1 MAARVMAVQTAISLV
16 GAAARGLIPSICAD
30 ASQYLSRKRIMIKQ
44 PLQALA
50 GKASGKAAA
59 VLRAAAAQEAFRP
72 NDELLAALDT
82 GSDGLDEQQIE
93 ARLHRDGPNEVSHE
107 KPPHWTLQLLR
118 AFKNPFIIVLLV
130 LAGVELATDDSDLT
144 GPIIIAVMVGV
155 SVLLSF
161 SQEYRSSRAA
171 EKLKAMVRN
180 TATVTRRA
188 SDGHSEQV
196 EVPVVELVA
205 GDIVHLGA
213 GDMVPA
219 DLRLLTAKDLFIS
232 QAILTGESLPVEKS
246 APARVPAPQQG
257 QAHTYDNPL
266 ELPTVC
272 YMGTNVVSG
281 TASAVVVAAGA
292 RSYLGSLAHS
302 MSGQRVQTSFDR
314 GVNSVSW
321 LLIRFMAVM
330 VPVVFLI
337 QGFGKHNWLEAF
349 LFALSVAVGLTPEML
364 PLIVTANLAKGAL
377 AMSKRKVVVKRLNAI
392 QNFGAMDVLC
402 TDKTGTLTLD
412 KIVLER
418 HLDLDGEESDEALEY
433 GYLNSRFQTGLK
445 NLMDKAVLEHRNL
458 ESAAMRYRV
467 VDEIPFDFQRRRMSV
482 VVTDGSGEHLL
493 ICKGAV
499 EEMLSTCAFA
509 RIGEV
514 IEPMTDERRRE
525 IKAMTHRLNEDGL
538 RVLVVAM
545 RREPEHEHPYSVAD
559 ESNLIAVGCLAFLDP
574 PKDSAAT
581 AIRALNHHG
590 VEVKVITGDNEAVTR
605 KICREVG
612 LDVTHSVQGREIEQ
626 LDDAALDALVA
637 RVTVFAKMSPLQ
649 KARVVRSLQRLGHT
663 VGFLGDG
670 INDAPALHDADV
682 GISVDTATDIA
693 KESADIILLE
703 KNLMVLEEGV
713 IEGRITF
720 GNIIKYIKMTASSNF
735 GNVFSMLVASVFLPF
750 LPLLPLQILVLN
762 LLYDISQLSIPFDR
776 MDEDYLRKPRKWDAG
791 DIGRF
796 MVWIGPV
803 SSIFDITTFVLLWY
817 MFGANSSAH
826 QSLFQSGWFIES
838 LLTQT
843 LIVHMIRTRRIP
855 FLQSV
860 AAAPVL
866 ALTTAIIL
874 IGLLVPY
881 TGIGAKIGMT
891 TLPPAF
897 FGWIALTVLTYAVL
911 TQLVKLVYMR
921 RYGRWL

>member
-1 MAARVMAVQTAISLV
+1 MNKIFGSATVARVAGKT
-16 GAAARGLIPSICAD
+16 AAAP
-30 ASQYLSRKRIMIKQ
+30 
-44 PLQALA
+44 
-50 GKASGKAAA
+50 
-59 VLRAAAAQEAFRP
+59 VRAAQDAFRP
-72 NDELLAALDT
+72 AVELLASLDT
-82 GSDGLDEQQIE
+82 STSGLDEEQIE
-93 ARLHRDGPNEVSHE
+93 SRLHRDGLNEVSRE
-107 KPPHWTLQLLR
+107 KPPHWSRQLLR

-130 LAGVELATDDSDLT
+130 LAGVQLATDGGDLT
-144 GPIIIAVMVGV
+144 GPIIIAVMVGI
-155 SVLLSF
+155 SVVLNF

-171 EKLKAMVRN
+171 ENLKAMVRN

-188 SDGHSEQV
+188 EDGHSEQI

-219 DLRLLTAKDLFIS
+219 DLRLLSAKDLFLS

-246 APARVPAPQQG
+246 APAHQG
-257 QAHTYDNPL
+257 NAADDIASPL
-266 ELPTVC
+266 DLSSIC
-272 YMGTNVVSG
+272 YMGTNVISG
-281 TASAVVVAAGA
+281 TASAVVVATGA

-302 MSGQRVQTSFDR
+302 MTGRRVQTSFDR
-314 GVNSVSW
+314 GVSSVSW

-337 QGFGKHNWLEAF
+337 QGFGKHDWTEAF

-377 AMSKRKVVVKRLNAI
+377 AMSKRKVIVKQLNAI

-418 HLDLDGEESDEALEY
+418 HLDMDGEESEEALEF

-445 NLMDKAVLEHRNL
+445 NLMDKAVLTHRDL
-458 ESAAMRYRV
+458 ESAAQRYRV

-482 VVTDGSGEHLL
+482 VVAQDDGEHLL

-499 EEMLSTCAFA
+499 EEMLAICTHAKTGAITVALTDA
-509 RIGEV
+509 R
-514 IEPMTDERRRE
+514 RAE

-538 RVLVVAM
+538 RVLVVAV
-545 RREPEHEHPYSVAD
+545 RREPRHERPYSVAD
-559 ESNLIAVGCLAFLDP
+559 ENDLIAVGCLAFLDP

-581 AIRALNHHG
+581 AIRALHSHG
-590 VEVKVITGDNEAVTR
+590 VDVKVITGDNEAVTR

-612 LDVTHSVQGREIEQ
+612 LDVTHSVQGKDIEA

-649 KARVVRSLQRLGHT
+649 KAQVVRSLQRQGHT

-713 IEGRITF
+713 LEGRVTF
-720 GNIIKYIKMTASSNF
+720 GNVIKYIKMTASSNF
-735 GNVFSMLVASVFLPF
+735 GNVLSMLVASLFLPF

-776 MDEDYLRKPRKWDAG
+776 MDDDYLKLPQRWDAG

-796 MVWIGPV
+796 MVWIGPA
-803 SSIFDITTFVLLWY
+803 SSVFDMTTFALLWY
-817 MFGANSSAH
+817 VFDANSVAH

-843 LIVHMIRTRRIP
+843 LVVHMIRTRKIP
-855 FLQSV
+855 FLQSA

-866 ALTTAIIL
+866 GLTTAII
-874 IGLLVPY
+874 V
-881 TGIGAKIGMT
+881 IGMLIPFT
-891 TLPPAF
+891 AIGPKLGMMEMPPIYFA
-897 FGWIALTVLTYAVL
+897 WLAATVIGYCAL
-911 TQLVKLVYMR
+911 TQLMKVIYIR

>member
-1 MAARVMAVQTAISLV
+1 
-16 GAAARGLIPSICAD
+16 
-30 ASQYLSRKRIMIKQ
+30 MIKQ
-44 PLQALA
+44 SIQGALP
-50 GKASGKAAA
+50 
-59 VLRAAAAQEAFRP
+59 RAADRGASVPLHVAVAQEAFRD
-72 NDELLAALDT
+72 NEALLAGLDST
-82 GSDGLDEQQIE
+82 PAGLDEGQIAE
-93 ARLHRDGPNEVSHE
+93 RLARDGINEVSHE
-107 KPPHWTLQLLR
+107 KPPHWSRQLLR

-130 LAGVELATDDSDLT
+130 LAGVQLFTDSSDLT
-144 GPIIIAVMVGV
+144 GPAIIAVMVGI

-161 SQEYRSSRAA
+161 TQEYRSSKAA

-188 SDGHSEQV
+188 SDGHSERI
-196 EVPVVELVA
+196 EVPVGELVA
-205 GDIVHLGA
+205 GDIVHLAA

-219 DLRLLTAKDLFIS
+219 DLRLLHAKDLFIS
-232 QAILTGESLPVEKS
+232 QAILTGESLPVEKA
-246 APARVPAPQQG
+246 APG
-257 QAHTYDNPL
+257 AHGAAEADHANPL
-266 ELPTVC
+266 DLPTIC

-281 TASAVVVAAGA
+281 TATAVAVATGP

-302 MSGQRVQTSFDR
+302 IVGQRVQTSFDR

-337 QGFGKHNWLEAF
+337 NGFDKHDWLQAF
-349 LFALSVAVGLTPEML
+349 MFALSVAVGLTPEML

-377 AMSKRKVVVKRLNAI
+377 AMSRRKVVVKRLNAI

-418 HLDLDGEESDEALEY
+418 HLDLHGEESDEALEY

-445 NLMDKAVLEHRNL
+445 NLMDKAVLAHRDL
-458 ESAAMRYRV
+458 EPTAAHYRI

-482 VVTDGSGEHLL
+482 VLGNGDGHDL
-493 ICKGAV
+493 IVCKGAV
-499 EEMLSTCAFA
+499 EEMLSTCAWA
-509 RIGEV
+509 KTGDEIV
-514 IEPMTDERRRE
+514 PMTDAQRDE
-525 IKAMTHRLNEDGL
+525 IKEMTRGLNEDGL
-538 RVLVVAM
+538 RVLVVAVKQQPPAG
-545 RREPEHEHPYSVAD
+545 RPYGVTD
-559 ESNLIAVGCLAFLDP
+559 ESGLTAVGCLAFLDP

-581 AIRALNHHG
+581 AIAALHHHG
-590 VEVKVITGDNEAVTR
+590 VQVKVITGDNEAVTR

-612 LDVTHSVQGREIEQ
+612 LDVEHSAQGRHIEP
-626 LDDAALDALVA
+626 LDDAALDELVK
-637 RVTVFAKMSPLQ
+637 RTTVFAKMSPLQ
-649 KARVVRSLQRLGHT
+649 KARVVKSLQRQGHT

-670 INDAPALHDADV
+670 INDAPALREADV

-735 GNVFSMLVASVFLPF
+735 GNMFSVLVASAFLPF
-750 LPLLPLQILVLN
+750 LPMLPLQILVLN

-776 MDEDYLRKPRKWDAG
+776 MDDEYLRKPRKWDAS

-803 SSIFDITTFVLLWY
+803 SSIFDITTFLLLWY
-817 MFGANSSAH
+817 VFGANSTAH
-826 QSLFQSGWFIES
+826 QPFFQSGWFIES

-855 FLQSV
+855 FLQSI
-860 AAAPVL
+860 ASAPVL
-866 ALTTAIIL
+866 ALTTAVIL
-874 IGLLVPY
+874 VGLFIPFI
-881 TGIGAKIGMT
+881 GIGAKIGMVP
-891 TLPPAF
+891 LPTVF
-897 FGWIALTVLTYAVL
+897 FGWVALTVLTYCVL
-911 TQLVKLVYMR
+911 TQLMKLIYIR

>member
-1 MAARVMAVQTAISLV
+1 MRQVHELV
-16 GAAARGLIPSICAD
+16 AQHALGD
-30 ASQYLSRKRIMIKQ
+30 T
-44 PLQALA
+44 QA
-50 GKASGKAAA
+50 
-59 VLRAAAAQEAFRP
+59 
-72 NDELLAALDT
+72 LLAALDT
-82 GSDGLDEQQIE
+82 GMHGLGEVQINE
-93 ARLHRDGPNEVSHE
+93 RLHRDGLNEVSHE
-107 KPPHWTLQLLR
+107 KPPHWLVQLLR
-118 AFKNPFIIVLLV
+118 AFKNPFIVVLLV
-130 LAGVELATDDSDLT
+130 LAGVQLATDEEDLA
-144 GPIIIAVMVGV
+144 GPVIIAVMVAI

-161 SQEYRSSRAA
+161 TQEYRSSRAA

-180 TATVTRRA
+180 TAAVTRQA
-188 SDGHSEQV
+188 SDGHSEQI
-196 EVPVVELVA
+196 EVPVVELVT
-205 GDIVHLGA
+205 GDIVHLAA

-219 DLRLLTAKDLFIS
+219 DLRLLSAKDLFIS
-232 QAILTGESLPVEKS
+232 QAILTGESLPVEKA
-246 APARVPAPQQG
+246 APASGQEPFAPG
-257 QAHTYDNPL
+257 NPL
-266 ELPTVC
+266 DLPTIC
-272 YMGTNVVSG
+272 YMGTNVISG
-281 TASAVVVAAGA
+281 TAAAVVLATGS
-292 RSYLGSLAHS
+292 RSYLGSLAHTL
-302 MSGQRVQTSFDR
+302 SGRRVQTSFDR
-314 GVNSVSW
+314 GVKGVSW

-337 QGFGKHNWLEAF
+337 NGLDKHDWTQAF

-377 AMSKRKVVVKRLNAI
+377 AMSRRKVVVKQLNAI
-392 QNFGAMDVLC
+392 QSFGAMDVLC

-418 HLDLDGEESDEALEY
+418 HVDLNGAESDEALDY

-445 NLMDKAVLEHRNL
+445 NLMDKAVLAHRDL
-458 ESAAMRYRV
+458 EPSAARYRV
-467 VDEIPFDFQRRRMSV
+467 IDEIPFDFQRRRMSV
-482 VVTDGSGEHLL
+482 VVTRGDGEHLL

-499 EEMLSTCAFA
+499 EEMLSICAFA
-509 RIGEV
+509 QVGDV
-514 IEPMTDERRRE
+514 IEPMTDARRLQ
-525 IKAMTHRLNEDGL
+525 IKAMTHELNEDGL
-538 RVLVVAM
+538 RVLVVAI
-545 RREPEHEHPYSVAD
+545 RRESSRQQLYSVKD
-559 ESNLIAVGCLAFLDP
+559 ESELVAVGCLAFLDP

-581 AIRALNHHG
+581 AIRALHHHG

-612 LDVTHSVQGREIEQ
+612 LDVTHSVQGRDIDS
-626 LDDAALDALVA
+626 LDDAALDELV
-637 RVTVFAKMSPLQ
+637 RRTTVFAKMSPLQ
-649 KARVVRSLQRLGHT
+649 KAQVVRSLQRQGHT

-713 IEGRITF
+713 LEGRVTF

-735 GNVFSMLVASVFLPF
+735 GNVLSMLVASAFLPF

-762 LLYDISQLSIPFDR
+762 LLYDVSQLSIPFDR

-796 MVWIGPV
+796 MVCIGPA
-803 SSIFDITTFVLLWY
+803 SSVFDMTTFALLWY
-817 MFGANSSAH
+817 VFGANSPSH
-826 QSLFQSGWFIES
+826 QAFFQSGWFIES

-843 LIVHMIRTRRIP
+843 LVVHMIRTRRIP
-855 FLQSV
+855 FLQSI

-866 ALTTAIIL
+866 ALTSAIIV
-874 IGLLVPY
+874 IGLLIPFSA
-881 TGIGAKIGMT
+881 IGTKLGMVGM
-891 TLPPAF
+891 PPAYF
-897 FGWIALTVLTYAVL
+897 AWLAATVLAYCAL

>member
-1 MAARVMAVQTAISLV
+1 MNKNSNPSAGKVAGKVAPKSVPMVVVQ
-16 GAAARGLIPSICAD
+16 
-30 ASQYLSRKRIMIKQ
+30 
-44 PLQALA
+44 QALRN
-50 GKASGKAAA
+50 AAA
-59 VLRAAAAQEAFRP
+59 VLATLESTPQ
-72 NDELLAALDT
+72 
-82 GSDGLDEQQIE
+82 GLDEIQIG
-93 ARLHRDGPNEVSHE
+93 ARLHRDGPNEVSRE
-107 KPPHWTLQLLR
+107 KPPHWSLQLLR
-118 AFKNPFIIVLLV
+118 AFKNPFIVVLLV
-130 LAGVELATDDSDLT
+130 LAGVQLFTDRSDLT
-144 GPIIIAVMVGV
+144 GPVIIAVMVGI
-155 SVLLSF
+155 SVVLSF
-161 SQEYRSSRAA
+161 TQEFRSSRAA

-188 SDGHSEQV
+188 SDGHSEQI
-196 EVPVVELVA
+196 EVPVVELVV

-219 DLRLLTAKDLFIS
+219 DLRLLSAKDLFIS

-246 APARVPAPQQG
+246 APVAGTEAGVRG
-257 QAHTYDNPL
+257 DPL
-266 ELPTVC
+266 ELPGIC

-281 TASAVVVAAGA
+281 SAVAVVLATGA

-314 GVNSVSW
+314 GIRSVSW

-337 QGFGKHNWLEAF
+337 NGLDKHNWTEAF
-349 LFALSVAVGLTPEML
+349 LFALSIAVGLTPEML
-364 PLIVTANLAKGAL
+364 PLIVTANLSKGAL
-377 AMSKRKVVVKRLNAI
+377 AMSRRKVVVKRLNAI

-412 KIVLER
+412 RIVLER

-445 NLMDKAVLEHRNL
+445 NLVDKAVLAHRDL
-458 ESAAMRYRV
+458 EAAATRYRV

-482 VVTDGSGEHLL
+482 VLADGAGEHLL

-499 EEMLSTCAFA
+499 EEMLSICAWA
-509 RIGEV
+509 QTGGV
-514 IEPMTDERRRE
+514 IEPMTGERRRA
-525 IKAMTHRLNEDGL
+525 IKAMTHSLNEDGL
-538 RVLVVAM
+538 RVLVVAV
-545 RREPEHEHPYSVAD
+545 RRQPAQAHAYGVAD
-559 ESNLIAVGCLAFLDP
+559 EEGLVAVGCLAFLDP

-581 AIRALNHHG
+581 AIRALHQHG
-590 VEVKVITGDNEAVTR
+590 VAVKVITGDNEAVTR

-612 LDVTHSVQGREIEQ
+612 LDVGESVQGRDIES

-649 KARVVRSLQRLGHT
+649 KARVVRSLQRRGHT

-713 IEGRITF
+713 LEGRVTF
-720 GNIIKYIKMTASSNF
+720 GNIMKYIKMTASSNF
-735 GNVFSMLVASVFLPF
+735 GNVFSVLVASAFLPF
-750 LPLLPLQILVLN
+750 LPMLPLQILVQN

-776 MDEDYLRKPRKWDAG
+776 MDEEYLSKPRKWDAG

-796 MVWIGPV
+796 MAWIGPV
-803 SSIFDITTFVLLWY
+803 SSIFDITTFWLMWHY
-817 MFGANSSAH
+817 FGANSPAH
-826 QSLFQSGWFIES
+826 QSLFQSGWFIEG
-838 LLTQT
+838 LLSQT

-860 AAAPVL
+860 ASAPVL
-866 ALTTAIIL
+866 GLTLAIIVLGML
-874 IGLLVPY
+874 IPFSTLG
-881 TGIGAKIGMT
+881 GKIGMVP
-891 TLPPAF
+891 LPPMYFA
-897 FGWIALTVLTYAVL
+897 WLALTLASYCVL
-911 TQLVKLVYMR
+911 TQLVKVIYIR

>member
-1 MAARVMAVQTAISLV
+1 
-16 GAAARGLIPSICAD
+16 
-30 ASQYLSRKRIMIKQ
+30 MIKQ
-44 PLQALA
+44 SNQAVA
-50 GKASGKAAA
+50 GKAAGKAAA
-59 VLRAAAAQEAFRP
+59 AIHAAVAQEAFRA
-72 NDELLAALDT
+72 NDELLAALET
-82 GSDGLDEQQIE
+82 TPAGLDEEQIE
-93 ARLHRDGPNEVSHE
+93 ERLHRDGPNEVSHE
-107 KPPHWTLQLLR
+107 KPPHWSRQLLR

-130 LAGVELATDDSDLT
+130 LAVVQVFATPDDMS
-144 GPIIIAVMVGV
+144 GPIIIAVMVAI
-155 SVLLSF
+155 SVLLNF
-161 SQEYRSSRAA
+161 TQEFRSSRAA
-171 EKLKAMVRN
+171 ENLKAMVRN
-180 TATVTRRA
+180 TATVTRKA
-188 SDGHSEQV
+188 SDGHSEQI

-213 GDMVPA
+213 GDMVPG
-219 DLRLLTAKDLFIS
+219 DLRLLSAKDLFIS

-246 APARVPAPQQG
+246 APARVSDGSSPQK
-257 QAHTYDNPL
+257 YDSPL

-272 YMGTNVVSG
+272 YMGTNVISG
-281 TASAVVVAAGA
+281 TAAAVVVATGA

-314 GVNSVSW
+314 GVKSVSW

-337 QGFGKHNWLEAF
+337 NGLDKHNWTEAF

-364 PLIVTANLAKGAL
+364 PLIVTANLSKGAL
-377 AMSKRKVVVKRLNAI
+377 AMSRRKVVVKRLNAI

-418 HLDLDGEESDEALEY
+418 HLDLDGEESDEALEF

-445 NLMDKAVLEHRNL
+445 NLMDKAVLEHKDL
-458 ESAAMRYRV
+458 ESAATRYRV
-467 VDEIPFDFQRRRMSV
+467 IDEIPFDFQRRRMSV
-482 VVTDGSGEHLL
+482 VVAKDDGEHLL

-499 EEMLSTCAFA
+499 EEMLSICAYA
-509 RIGEV
+509 KVGDV
-514 IEPMTDERRRE
+514 TEPMTDERRRD
-525 IKAMTHRLNEDGL
+525 IKEMTHKLNEDGL
-538 RVLVVAM
+538 RVLVVAVQ
-545 RREPEHEHPYSVAD
+545 REPSHDRPYSVAD
-559 ESNLIAVGCLAFLDP
+559 ETDLIAVGCLAFLDP
-574 PKDSAAT
+574 PKDSAGT
-581 AIRALNHHG
+581 AIRALHQHG

-612 LDVTHSVQGREIEQ
+612 LDVTHSVQGKEIES
-626 LDDAALDALVA
+626 LDDATLDELVA
-637 RVTVFAKMSPLQ
+637 RTTVFAKMSPLQ
-649 KARVVRSLQRLGHT
+649 KARVVRSLQRQGHT

-713 IEGRITF
+713 LEGRITF
-720 GNIIKYIKMTASSNF
+720 GNIMKYIKMTASSNF
-735 GNVFSMLVASVFLPF
+735 GNVLSMLIASAFLPF
-750 LPLLPLQILVLN
+750 LPMLPLQILVLN

-776 MDEDYLRKPRKWDAG
+776 MDEEYLRKPRKWDAG

-796 MVWIGPV
+796 MVWIGPA
-803 SSIFDITTFVLLWY
+803 SSVFDMTTFVLLWY
-817 MFGANSSAH
+817 VFGANSPAH

-843 LIVHMIRTRRIP
+843 LVVHMIRTRKIP
-855 FLQSV
+855 FLQSS

-866 ALTTAIIL
+866 GLTTAIIV
-874 IGLLVPY
+874 IGMLLPY
-881 TGIGAKIGMT
+881 TAIGAKIGMMEM
-891 TLPPAF
+891 PPVYYA
-897 FGWIALTVLTYAVL
+897 WLALTVVAYCAL
-911 TQLVKLVYMR
+911 TQLVKLIYIR
-921 RYGRWL
+921 RYGHWL

>member
-1 MAARVMAVQTAISLV
+1 MIKQSNQAVAGKAAGK
-16 GAAARGLIPSICAD
+16 GAAAIH
-30 ASQYLSRKRIMIKQ
+30 
-44 PLQALA
+44 
-50 GKASGKAAA
+50 AA
-59 VLRAAAAQEAFRP
+59 VAQEAFRA

-82 GSDGLDEQQIE
+82 TPAGLDEEQIE

-107 KPPHWTLQLLR
+107 KPPHWSRQLLR

-130 LAGVELATDDSDLT
+130 LAVVQVFATPDDMS
-144 GPIIIAVMVGV
+144 GPIIIAVMVAI
-155 SVLLSF
+155 SVLLNF
-161 SQEYRSSRAA
+161 TQEFRSSRAA
-171 EKLKAMVRN
+171 ENLKAMVRN
-180 TATVTRRA
+180 TATVTRKA
-188 SDGHSEQV
+188 SDGHSEQI

-213 GDMVPA
+213 GDMVPG
-219 DLRLLTAKDLFIS
+219 DLRLLSAKDLFIS

-246 APARVPAPQQG
+246 APARVSAGGSPQQ
-257 QAHTYDNPL
+257 YDSAL
-266 ELPTVC
+266 DLPTVC
-272 YMGTNVVSG
+272 YMGTNVISG
-281 TASAVVVAAGA
+281 TAAAVVVATGA

-314 GVNSVSW
+314 GVKSVSW

-337 QGFGKHNWLEAF
+337 NGLDKHNWTEAF

-364 PLIVTANLAKGAL
+364 PLIVTANLSKGAL
-377 AMSKRKVVVKRLNAI
+377 AMSRRKVVVKRLNAI

-418 HLDLDGEESDEALEY
+418 HLDLDGEESDEALEF

-445 NLMDKAVLEHRNL
+445 NLMDKAVLEHRDL
-458 ESAAMRYRV
+458 ESAATHYRV
-467 VDEIPFDFQRRRMSV
+467 IDEIPFDFQRRRMSV
-482 VVTDGSGEHLL
+482 VVAKDDGEHLL

-499 EEMLSTCAFA
+499 EEMLSICTFA
-509 RIGEV
+509 KVGDV
-514 IEPMTDERRRE
+514 TEPMTDERRND
-525 IKAMTHRLNEDGL
+525 IKAMTHKLNEDGL
-538 RVLVVAM
+538 RVLVVAVQ
-545 RREPEHEHPYSVAD
+545 REPSHDRPYSVAD
-559 ESNLIAVGCLAFLDP
+559 ESDLIAVGCLAFLDP

-581 AIRALNHHG
+581 AIRALHSHG

-612 LDVTHSVQGREIEQ
+612 LDVTHSVQGKEIES

-637 RVTVFAKMSPLQ
+637 RTTVFAKMSPLQ
-649 KARVVRSLQRLGHT
+649 KAQVVRSLQRLGHT

-713 IEGRITF
+713 LEGRVTF
-720 GNIIKYIKMTASSNF
+720 GNIMKYIKMTASSNF
-735 GNVFSMLVASVFLPF
+735 GNVLSMLIASAFLPF
-750 LPLLPLQILVLN
+750 LPMLPLQILVLN

-796 MVWIGPV
+796 MVWVGPA
-803 SSIFDITTFVLLWY
+803 SSVFDMTTFALLWY
-817 MFGANSSAH
+817 VFGANSPAH

-843 LIVHMIRTRRIP
+843 LVVHMIRTRKIP
-855 FLQSV
+855 FLQSS

-866 ALTTAIIL
+866 GLTTAIIV
-874 IGLLVPY
+874 IGMLLPY
-881 TGIGAKIGMT
+881 TAIGAKIGMMEM
-891 TLPPAF
+891 PPIYFA
-897 FGWIALTVLTYAVL
+897 WLALTVVAYCAL
-911 TQLVKLVYMR
+911 TQLVKVIYIR

>member
-1 MAARVMAVQTAISLV
+1 MSKISRPTAARPAGGEAWRSGHDSVVQH
-16 GAAARGLIPSICAD
+16 
-30 ASQYLSRKRIMIKQ
+30 
-44 PLQALA
+44 AL
-50 GKASGKAAA
+50 GDTTS
-59 VLRAAAAQEAFRP
+59 
-72 NDELLAALDT
+72 LLAALDT
-82 GSDGLDEQQIE
+82 TLHGLDEEQISE
-93 ARLHRDGPNEVSHE
+93 RLHRDGLNEVSHE
-107 KPPHWTLQLLR
+107 KPPHWSLQLLR
-118 AFKNPFIIVLLV
+118 AFKNPFIVVLLV
-130 LAGVELATDDSDLT
+130 LAGVQLATDEQDLT
-144 GPIIIAVMVGV
+144 GPVIIAVMVAI

-161 SQEYRSSRAA
+161 TQEYRSTRAA

-180 TATVTRRA
+180 TAAVTRQA
-188 SDGHSEQV
+188 SDGHSEQI
-196 EVPVVELVA
+196 EVPVVELVT
-205 GDIVHLGA
+205 GDIVHLAA

-219 DLRLLTAKDLFIS
+219 DLRLLGAKDLFIS
-232 QAILTGESLPVEKS
+232 QAILTGESLPVEKA
-246 APARVPAPQQG
+246 APALRQEPFAPG
-257 QAHTYDNPL
+257 NPL
-266 ELPTVC
+266 DLPTIC
-272 YMGTNVVSG
+272 YMGTNVISG
-281 TASAVVVAAGA
+281 TATAVVLATGS

-314 GVNSVSW
+314 GVKSVSW

-337 QGFGKHNWLEAF
+337 NGLDKHDWSEAF

-377 AMSKRKVVVKRLNAI
+377 AMSKRKVVVKQLNAI

-418 HLDLDGEESDEALEY
+418 HVDLNGEESDEALEY

-445 NLMDKAVLEHRNL
+445 NLMDKAVLAHRDL
-458 ESAAMRYRV
+458 EPTATRYRV
-467 VDEIPFDFQRRRMSV
+467 IDEIPFDFQRRRMSV
-482 VVTDGSGEHLL
+482 VVTTGDGEHLL

-499 EEMLSTCAFA
+499 EEMLLICAFA
-509 RIGEV
+509 QVGDV
-514 IEPMTDERRRE
+514 IEPMTDARRSA
-525 IKAMTHRLNEDGL
+525 IKAMTHELNEDGL
-538 RVLVVAM
+538 RVLVVAV
-545 RREPEHEHPYSVAD
+545 RREPSHQQPYSVAD
-559 ESNLIAVGCLAFLDP
+559 ENELVAVGCLAFLDP

-581 AIRALNHHG
+581 AIRALHHHG
-590 VEVKVITGDNEAVTR
+590 VDVKVITGDNEAVTR

-612 LDVTHSVQGREIEQ
+612 LDVTHSVQGRDIEG
-626 LDDAALDALVA
+626 LDEVALDALVK
-637 RVTVFAKMSPLQ
+637 RTTVFAKMSPLQ
-649 KARVVRSLQRLGHT
+649 KATVVRSLQRQGHT

-713 IEGRITF
+713 LEGRVTF

-735 GNVFSMLVASVFLPF
+735 GNVLSMLVASALLPF

-762 LLYDISQLSIPFDR
+762 LLYDVSQLSIPFDR
-776 MDEDYLRKPRKWDAG
+776 MDEEYVSKPRKWDAG

-796 MVWIGPV
+796 MVWIGPA
-803 SSIFDITTFVLLWY
+803 SSVFDMTTFALLWY
-817 MFGANSSAH
+817 VFGANSPAH

-843 LIVHMIRTRRIP
+843 LVVHMIRTRKIP
-855 FLQSV
+855 FLQSA

-866 ALTTAIIL
+866 GLTTAIIVLGVL
-874 IGLLVPY
+874 IPY
-881 TGIGAKIGMT
+881 TAIGAKLGMMAM
-891 TLPPAF
+891 PPVYFAWL
-897 FGWIALTVLTYAVL
+897 GATVLAYCALT
-911 TQLVKLVYMR
+911 QMVKVIYIR

>member
-1 MAARVMAVQTAISLV
+1 MNKQSNQAA
-16 GAAARGLIPSICAD
+16 
-30 ASQYLSRKRIMIKQ
+30 
-44 PLQALA
+44 A
-50 GKASGKAAA
+50 GKAAGKAAA
-59 VLRAAAAQEAFRP
+59 AVHTAVAQEAFRA
-72 NDELLAALDT
+72 NSELLAALDT
-82 GSDGLDEQQIE
+82 TPAGLDEEQIE

-107 KPPHWTLQLLR
+107 KPPHWSRQLLR

-130 LAGVELATDDSDLT
+130 LAVVQIFATPDDLS
-144 GPIIIAVMVGV
+144 GPIIIAVMVAI
-155 SVLLSF
+155 SVLLNF
-161 SQEYRSSRAA
+161 TQEFRSSRAA
-171 EKLKAMVRN
+171 ENLKAMVRN
-180 TATVTRRA
+180 TATVTRKA
-188 SDGHSEQV
+188 SDGHSEQI

-213 GDMVPA
+213 GDMVPG
-219 DLRLLTAKDLFIS
+219 DLRLLSAKDLFIS

-246 APARVPAPQQG
+246 APARVNAAGNSPQ
-257 QAHTYDNPL
+257 HYDNAL
-266 ELPTVC
+266 DLPTVC
-272 YMGTNVVSG
+272 YMGTNVISG
-281 TASAVVVAAGA
+281 TATAVVVATGS

-314 GVNSVSW
+314 GVKSVSW

-337 QGFGKHNWLEAF
+337 NGLDKHDWTLAF

-364 PLIVTANLAKGAL
+364 PLIVTANLSKGAL
-377 AMSKRKVVVKRLNAI
+377 AMSRRKVVVKRLNAI

-418 HLDLDGEESDEALEY
+418 HLDLDGEESDEALEF

-445 NLMDKAVLEHRNL
+445 NLMDKAVLEHRDL
-458 ESAAMRYRV
+458 EAAATRYRV
-467 VDEIPFDFQRRRMSV
+467 IDEIPFDFQRRRMSV
-482 VVTDGSGEHLL
+482 VVARDDGEHLL

-499 EEMLSTCAFA
+499 EEMLSICAYA
-509 RIGEV
+509 KVGDV
-514 IEPMTDERRRE
+514 TEPMTDERRRD
-525 IKAMTHRLNEDGL
+525 IKEMTHKLNEDGL
-538 RVLVVAM
+538 RVLVVAVQ
-545 RREPEHEHPYSVAD
+545 REPSHDRPYSVAD
-559 ESNLIAVGCLAFLDP
+559 ESDLIAVGCLAFLDP

-581 AIRALNHHG
+581 AIRALHQHG

-612 LDVTHSVQGREIEQ
+612 LDVTHSVQGKDIEA

-713 IEGRITF
+713 LEGRVTF

-735 GNVFSMLVASVFLPF
+735 GNVLSMLIASVFLPF
-750 LPLLPLQILVLN
+750 VPLLPLQILVLN

-796 MVWIGPV
+796 MVWVGPA
-803 SSIFDITTFVLLWY
+803 SSVFDMTTFLLLWY
-817 MFGANSSAH
+817 VFGANSPAH

-843 LIVHMIRTRRIP
+843 LVVHMIRTRKIP
-855 FLQSV
+855 FLQSI

-866 ALTTAIIL
+866 GLTTAIIV
-874 IGLLVPY
+874 IGMLLPY
-881 TGIGAKIGMT
+881 TAIGAKIGMMEM
-891 TLPPAF
+891 PPVYFA
-897 FGWIALTVLTYAVL
+897 WLALTVVAYCAL
-911 TQLVKLVYMR
+911 TQLVKVVYMR

>member
-1 MAARVMAVQTAISLV
+1 MSKQSNQAV
-16 GAAARGLIPSICAD
+16 
-30 ASQYLSRKRIMIKQ
+30 
-44 PLQALA
+44 A
-50 GKASGKAAA
+50 GKAAGKAAA
-59 VLRAAAAQEAFRP
+59 AIHAAVAQEAFRT
-72 NDELLAALDT
+72 NDELLAALET
-82 GSDGLDEQQIE
+82 TPAGLDEEQIE
-93 ARLHRDGPNEVSHE
+93 ERLHRDGPNEVSHE
-107 KPPHWTLQLLR
+107 KPPHWTRQLLR

-130 LAGVELATDDSDLT
+130 LAVVQVFATPDDMS
-144 GPIIIAVMVGV
+144 GPIIIAVMVAI
-155 SVLLSF
+155 SVLLNF
-161 SQEYRSSRAA
+161 TQEFRSSRAA
-171 EKLKAMVRN
+171 ENLKAMVRN
-180 TATVTRRA
+180 TATVTRKA
-188 SDGHSEQV
+188 SDGHSEQI

-213 GDMVPA
+213 GDMVPG
-219 DLRLLTAKDLFIS
+219 DLRLLSAKDLFIS

-246 APARVPAPQQG
+246 APARVTDGSSPQK
-257 QAHTYDNPL
+257 YDSPL

-272 YMGTNVVSG
+272 YMGTNVISG
-281 TASAVVVAAGA
+281 TATAVVVATGA

-314 GVNSVSW
+314 GVKSVSW

-337 QGFGKHNWLEAF
+337 NGLDKHNWTEAF

-364 PLIVTANLAKGAL
+364 PLIVTANLSKGAL
-377 AMSKRKVVVKRLNAI
+377 AMSRRKVVVKRLNAI

-418 HLDLDGEESDEALEY
+418 HLDLDGEESDEALEF

-445 NLMDKAVLEHRNL
+445 NLMDKAVLEHRDL
-458 ESAAMRYRV
+458 EAAATRYRV
-467 VDEIPFDFQRRRMSV
+467 IDEIPFDFQRRRMSV
-482 VVTDGSGEHLL
+482 VVAKDDGEHLL

-499 EEMLSTCAFA
+499 EEMLSICAYA
-509 RIGEV
+509 RVGDV
-514 IEPMTDERRRE
+514 TEPMTDERRRD
-525 IKAMTHRLNEDGL
+525 IKEMTHKLNEDGL
-538 RVLVVAM
+538 RVLVVAVQ
-545 RREPEHEHPYSVAD
+545 REPSHDRPYSVAD
-559 ESNLIAVGCLAFLDP
+559 ETDLIAVGCLAFLDP
-574 PKDSAAT
+574 PKDSAGT
-581 AIRALNHHG
+581 AIRALHQHG

-612 LDVTHSVQGREIEQ
+612 LDVTHSVQGKEIES
-626 LDDAALDALVA
+626 LDDATLDELVA
-637 RVTVFAKMSPLQ
+637 RTTVFAKMSPLQ
-649 KARVVRSLQRLGHT
+649 KARVVRSLQRQGHT

-713 IEGRITF
+713 LEGRITF
-720 GNIIKYIKMTASSNF
+720 GNIMKYIKMTASSNF
-735 GNVFSMLVASVFLPF
+735 GNVLSMLIASAFLPF
-750 LPLLPLQILVLN
+750 LPMLPLQILVLN

-776 MDEDYLRKPRKWDAG
+776 MDEEYLRKPRKWDAS

-796 MVWIGPV
+796 MVWIGP
-803 SSIFDITTFVLLWY
+803 SSSVFDMTTFALLWFV
-817 MFGANSSAH
+817 FGANSPQH
-826 QSLFQSGWFIES
+826 QAFFQSGWFIES

-843 LIVHMIRTRRIP
+843 LVVHMIRTRKIP
-855 FLQSV
+855 FLQSS

-866 ALTTAIIL
+866 GLTTAIIVIGML
-874 IGLLVPY
+874 IPY
-881 TGIGAKIGMT
+881 LHIGTKIGMIE
-891 TLPPAF
+891 LPLVY
-897 FGWIALTVLTYAVL
+897 FGWLAATVLAYCVL
-911 TQLVKLVYMR
+911 TQVMKLVYIR